1 MLKYLLGFRENPS
14 LVRTHAVQNPVLFL
28 CLTDFSQQTA
38 GSHAQ
43 YLEST
48 SPTQNVGL
56 HIGLCSA
63 DSVVFQIRNVR
74 RFVTS
79 ESPLSLVSFYF
90 RLFVLVFRAPVHSS
104 FHLRRRMLLLVL
116 GADPCLFT
124 GPVYAVGFPALLQLV
139 RRCFN
144 ILQGHLC

>member
-1 MLKYLLGFRENPS
+1 M
-14 LVRTHAVQNPVLFL
+14 RTHAVQNPVLFL

-56 HIGLCSA
+56 HVGLCSA
-63 DSVVFQIRNVR
+63 DSAVFQMRNVR

-79 ESPLSLVSFYF
+79 ESPSLSLSLSSLFLFPSFRPSAPCTRTFLVSSPPEN
-90 RLFVLVFRAPVHSS
+90 VAA
-104 FHLRRRMLLLVL
+104 
-116 GADPCLFT
+116 GAWS
-124 GPVYAVGFPALLQLV
+124 GPVLIYWARVRGGIASSVPACTLL
-139 RRCFN
+139 F
-144 ILQGHLC
+144 

>member
-1 MLKYLLGFRENPS
+1 MEAGDSFTGWFTCKVSFFSISCVNISNHTISKKVVLMLKYFLGFRENPS
-14 LVRTHAVQNPVLFL
+14 LVRTRAVQNPVLFL

-56 HIGLCSA
+56 HVGLCSA
-63 DSVVFQIRNVR
+63 DSVVFQIRNVC

-79 ESPLSLVSFYF
+79 ESPLSL
-90 RLFVLVFRAPVHSS
+90 
-104 FHLRRRMLLLVL
+104 
-116 GADPCLFT
+116 
-124 GPVYAVGFPALLQLV
+124 
-139 RRCFN
+139 
-144 ILQGHLC
+144 

>member
-1 MLKYLLGFRENPS
+1 MLKYFLGFRENPS
-14 LVRTHAVQNPVLFL
+14 LARTHAVQNPVLFL

-63 DSVVFQIRNVR
+63 DSVAFQIRNVR
-74 RFVTS
+74 RFVTC
-79 ESPLSLVSFYF
+79 ESPPSL
-90 RLFVLVFRAPVHSS
+90 
-104 FHLRRRMLLLVL
+104 
-116 GADPCLFT
+116 
-124 GPVYAVGFPALLQLV
+124 
-139 RRCFN
+139 
-144 ILQGHLC
+144 

>member
-1 MLKYLLGFRENPS
+1 MLKPLLGFRENPS
-14 LVRTHAVQNPVLFL
+14 LVRTHAVQNPLLFS

-56 HIGLCSA
+56 HVGLCSA
-63 DSVVFQIRNVR
+63 DSAVFQMRNVR

-79 ESPLSLVSFYF
+79 ESPLSLS
-90 RLFVLVFRAPVHSS
+90 LPL
-104 FHLRRRMLLLVL
+104 
-116 GADPCLFT
+116 
-124 GPVYAVGFPALLQLV
+124 
-139 RRCFN
+139 
-144 ILQGHLC
+144 